1 MIICD
6 PISFYLIAH
15 LVVQLDKL
23 YMFVQVVLTSLVY
36 EKQQKLRIM
45 MKMHGLGDGPYWMI
59 SYGYFLAISIIY
71 MLCFVIFGSLLGKN
85 ITIELFSLLG
95 IFSFSL
101 ILLTLFSGLKI
112 FTINDYSIQ
121 FVFYFIYINLQ
132 IALAFLVAS
141 IFSNV
146 KTATGLMIATFL
158 LFIIM
163 GVLLFSF
170 PRSD

>member
-1 MIICD
+1 
-6 PISFYLIAH
+6 
-15 LVVQLDKL
+15 
-23 YMFVQVVLTSLVY
+23 
-36 EKQQKLRIM
+36 

-59 SYGYFLAISIIY
+59 SYGYFLAISVIY
-71 MLCFVIFGSLLGKN
+71 MLCFVIFGSLLGKS
-85 ITIELFSLLG
+85 ITIALFSLFG

>member
-1 MIICD
+1 
-6 PISFYLIAH
+6 
-15 LVVQLDKL
+15 
-23 YMFVQVVLTSLVY
+23 
-36 EKQQKLRIM
+36 

-59 SYGYFLAISIIY
+59 SYGYFLAISVIY

-85 ITIELFSLLG
+85 ITIELFALLG

-132 IALAFLVAS
+132 IALAFMVAS